1 MIKDDSILKS
11 NTSYKS
17 FFIGLF
23 IFFAGVH
30 LASAQ
35 FLLQAPNT
43 GDENNYQWYEAS
55 DLGTVLGT
63 NSFYE
68 ATEPG
73 VYFATYD
80 GTLCGSNAT
89 GYFIL
94 TDCESPNNDVVLDIS
109 ASVPS
114 GATVSWNPALSGDQT
129 RPIVMSTQTVMRYVA
144 TVTKVGNSTEL
155 PRFTV
160 VCMSQAASLT
170 DDLIVVNED
179 ASIIA
184 SIFDND
190 TDLPTTGVLTTTNPS
205 NGTISINDNGTANDP
220 TDDEVTYTPNPDYN
234 GSDSFDYTICN
245 SLGDCSTATVTVDVL
260 PVVDANDDSVS
271 TDVGVDAIVSWRA
284 NDNDI
289 PTIGSITATDPSN
302 GSVVLNDNG
311 TASDPSDDDIT
322 YVPNTDF
329 EGADSF
335 EYTICDGNGNCST
348 AIVTVVVFPPS
359 PAPPPEAVIDSDGDG
374 ILDIFEDLN
383 ADNDNDPS
391 TNPTDTDG
399 DGIPDYLDIDS
410 DNDGIPDN
418 VEAQLAL
425 GYIPPSSTDDNSN
438 GLDDAYETD
447 GNVGLIPIDSDNDG
461 LPDYVDDDSDN
472 DNVPDAIEGH
482 DHDHD
487 GVPEVSLIGSDK
499 DNDGLD
505 DGYEGETVIDI
516 DINDEMDDPSIALPD
531 NDGDGIPD
539 FRDSDDDDDGIET
552 IDEDTNGDGNY
563 ANDDANEDGIPN
575 YLDPDLGELTTGEEE
590 VDVINVITPNGD
602 GVHDTLEIRGLE
614 NYPSN
619 TVRIYN
625 RWGVMVYQTRAY
637 DTTGN
642 VFDGTSQG
650 RVTVDQDNK
659 LPVGTYFYVIDYQDQ
674 GGNMKQ
680 LTGYIYINR

>member
-1 MIKDDSILKS
+1 MKS

-17 FFIGLF
+17 LLIGL
-23 IFFAGVH
+23 IVLFAGVN

-35 FLLQAPNT
+35 FLLQAPDT

-55 DLGTVLGT
+55 DTGTVLGT

-68 ATEPG
+68 ATQPG
-73 VYFATYD
+73 VYYATYD

-94 TDCESPNNDVVLDIS
+94 TDCDAPNNEVILDIS

-114 GATVSWNPALSGDQT
+114 GATVSWSPALTGDQT
-129 RPIVMSTQTVMRYVA
+129 RPTVTSTQTVTRYVA
-144 TVTKVGNSTEL
+144 TITKVGNSTEL

-160 VCMSQAASLT
+160 VCMSQAANLL
-170 DDLIVVNED
+170 DDMIVVNED
-179 ASIIA
+179 ESIVA
-184 SIFDND
+184 DIFDND
-190 TDLPTTGVLTTTNPS
+190 SDLPTEGTLTITNPS
-205 NGTISINDNGTANDP
+205 NGTINIDENGTPNDP
-220 TDDEVTYTPNPDYN
+220 TDDVVTYTPNPDYN

-245 SLGDCSTATVTVDVL
+245 SSGDCSTATVTVDVL
-260 PVVDANDDSVS
+260 PIVDANDDSVS
-271 TDVGVDAIVSWRA
+271 TDVGLDAVVSWRA

-289 PTIGSITATDPSN
+289 PTAGSITATAPSN
-302 GSVVLNDNG
+302 GTVVLNDNG
-311 TASDPSDDDIT
+311 TVNNPSDDDIT
-322 YVPNTDF
+322 YVPNPGFT
-329 EGADSF
+329 GTDSF
-335 EYTICDGNGNCST
+335 EYTVCDSNGNCST
-348 AIVTVVVFPPS
+348 ATITVIVSPS
-359 PAPPPEAVIDSDGDG
+359 GIDLDSDNDG
-374 ILDIFEDLN
+374 IVDSFEDLN

-399 DGIPDYLDIDS
+399 DSIPDYLDIDS

-418 VEAQLAL
+418 VEAQPAL
-425 GYIPPSSTDDNSN
+425 GYIPPSMADANGN
-438 GLDDAYETD
+438 GLDDAYEID
-447 GNVGLIPIDSDNDG
+447 GNAGLIPVDSDNDG
-461 LPDYVDDDSDN
+461 IPDYVDDDSDD

-482 DHDHD
+482 DQNHD
-487 GVPEVSLIGSDK
+487 GIADVELIGSDK

-505 DGYEGETVIDI
+505 DAFEGETVIDI
-516 DINDEMDDPSIALPD
+516 DVNDEIDDPSLALPD
-531 NDGDGIPD
+531 TDSDGILD

-552 IDEDTNGDGNY
+552 IDEDLDGDGNY
-563 ANDDANEDGIPN
+563 ANDDSNENGIPN
-575 YLDPDLGELTTGEEE
+575 YLDPDLGESSVVEEE

-602 GVHDTLEIRGLE
+602 GVHDTLEINGLE
-614 NYPSN
+614 NYPNN

-637 DTTGN
+637 DTSGN

-674 GGNMKQ
+674 GGNTKQ

>member
-1 MIKDDSILKS
+1 MNKDQAILKS
-11 NTSYKS
+11 KTSYKS
-17 FFIGLF
+17 LLIGLF
-23 IFFAGVH
+23 ISFIGMN
-30 LASAQ
+30 LANAQ
-35 FLLQAPNT
+35 FLLQAPDT
-43 GDENNYQWYEAS
+43 GDEYNYQWFEAS
-55 DLGTVLGT
+55 DTSNVLGT
-63 NSFYE
+63 DSFYE
-68 ATEPG
+68 ATQPG

-94 TDCESPNNDVVLDIS
+94 TNCAAPDNEVVLDIS

-114 GATVSWNPALSGDQT
+114 GATVSWTPALSGDQT
-129 RPIVMSTQTVMRYVA
+129 RPTVTSTQTVMRYVA
-144 TVTKVGNSTEL
+144 SVTKVGNSMEL

-160 VCMSQAASLT
+160 VCMSQAANLL
-170 DDLIVVNED
+170 DDVVVVNED
-179 ASIIA
+179 ESVNAL
-184 SIFDND
+184 IFDND

-205 NGTISINDNGTANDP
+205 NGAISIDDNGTANDP
-220 TDDEVTYTPNPDYN
+220 TDDVVTYTPNPDYN

-245 SLGDCSTATVTVDVL
+245 SSGDCSTATVTVDVL
-260 PVVDANDDSVS
+260 PIVDANDDSVS
-271 TDVGVDAIVSWRA
+271 TDIGVDAIVSWRA

-289 PTIGSITATDPSN
+289 PIIGSITATDPTN
-302 GSVVLNDNG
+302 GTVILNDNG
-311 TASDPSDDDIT
+311 TANNPSDDDIT
-322 YVPNTDF
+322 YIPNLGFT
-329 EGADSF
+329 GTDSF
-335 EYTICDGNGNCST
+335 DYAVCDSNGNCST
-348 AIVTVVVFPPS
+348 ATVTVIVSPS
-359 PAPPPEAVIDSDGDG
+359 GIDLDSDNDG
-374 ILDIFEDLN
+374 IVDNFEDLN
-383 ADNDNDPS
+383 ADNDDDPS

-425 GYIPPSSTDDNSN
+425 GYIPPSLVDANGN

-447 GNVGLIPIDSDNDG
+447 GNIGLIPIDSDNDG

-487 GVPEVSLIGSDK
+487 GVPEVTWIGSDK

-505 DGYEGETVIDI
+505 DAYEGETVIDI
-516 DINDEMDDPSIALPD
+516 DVNDEMDDPNTALPD
-531 NDGDGIPD
+531 NDTDGIPD

-552 IDEDTNGDGNY
+552 MDEDMNGDGNY
-563 ANDDANEDGIPN
+563 ANDDSNEDGIPN
-575 YLDPDLGELTTGEEE
+575 YLDPDLGELTAGEEE

-637 DTTGN
+637 NTSGN

-650 RVTVDQDNK
+650 RVTVDQENK

>member
-1 MIKDDSILKS
+1 MKS

-17 FFIGLF
+17 LLIGLF
-23 IFFAGVH
+23 VLFMGTNFAN
-30 LASAQ
+30 AQ
-35 FLLQAPNT
+35 FLLQAPDT

-55 DLGTVLGT
+55 DTGTVLGT

-68 ATEPG
+68 AIQPG

-94 TDCESPNNDVVLDIS
+94 TDCEAPNNEVVLDIS

-114 GATVSWNPALSGDQT
+114 GATVSWSPALTGDQT
-129 RPIVMSTQTVMRYVA
+129 RPTVTSTQTVMRYVA
-144 TVTKVGNSTEL
+144 TITKVGNSTEL

-160 VCMSQAASLT
+160 VCMSQSANLV
-170 DDLIVVNED
+170 DDMIVVNED
-179 ASIIA
+179 SSVIVPIL
-184 SIFDND
+184 DND
-190 TDLPTTGVLTTTNPS
+190 SDLPTTGVLTTTNPT
-205 NGTISINDNGTANDP
+205 NGTVSIDDNGTANDP
-220 TDDEVTYTPNPDYN
+220 SDDVVNYSPNPDFN
-234 GSDSFDYTICN
+234 GNDSFEYTICN
-245 SLGDCSTATVTVDVL
+245 SFGDCSTATVTVEVL
-260 PVVDANDDSVS
+260 PIVDAFDDSVS
-271 TDVGVDAIVSWRA
+271 TDIGVEAIISWRA

-289 PTIGSITATDPSN
+289 PTTGSITTTDPSN
-302 GSVVLNDNG
+302 GTVVLNDNG
-311 TASDPSDDDIT
+311 TVNDPSDDDIT
-322 YVPNTDF
+322 YMPNSGYT
-329 EGADSF
+329 GTDSF
-335 EYTICDGNGNCST
+335 DYTVCDSNGNCST
-348 AIVTVVVFPPS
+348 ATITVIVSPS
-359 PAPPPEAVIDSDGDG
+359 GIDLDSDNDG
-374 ILDIFEDLN
+374 IVDSFEDLN
-383 ADNDNDPS
+383 TDNDNDPS

-425 GYIPPSSTDDNSN
+425 GYIPPSLMDENNN
-438 GLDDAYETD
+438 GLDDAYEAD
-447 GNVGLIPIDSDNDG
+447 GNVGLIPVDSDNDG
-461 LPDYVDDDSDN
+461 IPDYVDEDSDN

-487 GVPEVSLIGSDK
+487 GVPEVTLIGSDK

-505 DGYEGETVIDI
+505 DGYEGATVIDI
-516 DINDEMDDPSIALPD
+516 DVNDEMNDPSTALPD

-552 IDEDTNGDGNY
+552 MDEDMNGDGNY
-563 ANDDANEDGIPN
+563 ANDDSNENGIPN
-575 YLDPDLGELTTGEEE
+575 YLDPDLGESSIDEEV

-602 GVHDTLEIRGLE
+602 GVHDVLEIRGLE

-637 DTTGN
+637 NTTGN

-650 RVTVDQDNK
+650 RVTVDKDNK

-674 GGNMKQ
+674 GGDMKQ